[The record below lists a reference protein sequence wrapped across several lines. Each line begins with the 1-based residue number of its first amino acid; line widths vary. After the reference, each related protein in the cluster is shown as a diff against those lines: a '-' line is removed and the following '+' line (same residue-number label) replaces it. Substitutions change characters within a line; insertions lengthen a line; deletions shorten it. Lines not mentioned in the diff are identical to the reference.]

1 MSVHPGKLVEGHCV
15 ETEGAATMW
24 EDRYANADGYL
35 FGEAPA
41 QMLVENP
48 WMIEGAD
55 SCLCVADG
63 EGRNSVWL
71 ATHGLSVTS
80 FDLSPTAVERARALA
95 TKAGVQVDA
104 HVSDWEGWN
113 WSRSFDLVVAVFV
126 QFMGPEARVRQFET
140 LRQAVR
146 PGGRL
151 VLHGYTPEQV
161 DFGTG
166 GPPSRENMYTKEL
179 LNDAFNDW
187 RILRLAAYER
197 EVQEGRGHSGQSALI
212 DMVAQKPNA

>member
-1 MSVHPGKLVEGHCV
+1 
-15 ETEGAATMW
+15 MW
-24 EDRYANADGYL
+24 EDRYANAGGYL

-48 WMIEGAD
+48 WMIDGID
-55 SCLCVADG
+55 TCLCVADG

-71 ATHGLSVTS
+71 ATQGLSVTS
-80 FDLSPTAVERARALA
+80 FDLSPTAVERAHVLA
-95 TKAGVQVDA
+95 AKTGVQVNA
-104 HVSDWEGWN
+104 QVSEWESWD

-161 DFGTG
+161 DYGTG
-166 GPPSRENMYTKEL
+166 GPPNRENMYTTEL
-179 LNDAFNDW
+179 LNDAFGNW
-187 RILRLAAYER
+187 RVLRLAAYER

-212 DMVAQKPNA
+212 DLVVEKPNT

>member
-1 MSVHPGKLVEGHCV
+1 M
-15 ETEGAATMW
+15 MW
-24 EDRYANADGYL
+24 EDRYANAGSYL

-48 WMIEGAD
+48 WMIDGAET
-55 SCLCVADG
+55 CLCVADG

-71 ATHGLSVTS
+71 ARQGLTVTS
-80 FDLSPTAVERARALA
+80 FDLSPTAVERAGALA
-95 TKAGVQVDA
+95 IKAGVRVNA
-104 HVSDWEGWN
+104 HVSDWEGWD
-113 WSRSFDLVVAVFV
+113 WSQSFDLVVAVFV
-126 QFMGPEARVRQFET
+126 QFMGPEARVRQFKT

-146 PGGRL
+146 PAGRL

-161 DFGTG
+161 DLGTG
-166 GPPSRENMYTKEL
+166 GPPSRENMYTTNL
-179 LNDAFNDW
+179 LRDAFDDW

-212 DMVAQKPNA
+212 DLVAQRPVA

>member
-1 MSVHPGKLVEGHCV
+1 
-15 ETEGAATMW
+15 MW
-24 EDRYANADGYL
+24 EDRYANAGGYL

-48 WMIEGAD
+48 WMIDGID
-55 SCLCVADG
+55 TCLCVADG

-71 ATHGLSVTS
+71 ATQGLSVTS
-80 FDLSPTAVERARALA
+80 FDLSPTAVERAHVLA
-95 TKAGVQVDA
+95 AKTGVQVNA
-104 HVSDWEGWN
+104 QVSEWESWD

-161 DFGTG
+161 DYGTG
-166 GPPSRENMYTKEL
+166 GPPNRENMYTTEL
-179 LNDAFNDW
+179 LNDAFGDW
-187 RILRLAAYER
+187 RVLRLAAYER

-212 DMVAQKPNA
+212 DLVVEKPNT

>member
-1 MSVHPGKLVEGHCV
+1 MFRISCPSSLHYGCDEPETLRYENLKSVPQAL
-15 ETEGAATMW
+15 TS
-24 EDRYANADGYL
+24 
-35 FGEAPA
+35 
-41 QMLVENP
+41 
-48 WMIEGAD
+48 D
-55 SCLCVADG
+55 S
-63 EGRNSVWL
+63 
-71 ATHGLSVTS
+71 
-80 FDLSPTAVERARALA
+80 
-95 TKAGVQVDA
+95 
-104 HVSDWEGWN
+104 
-113 WSRSFDLVVAVFV
+113 V

-140 LRQAVR
+140 LRPAVR

-161 DFGTG
+161 DYGTG
-166 GPPSRENMYTKEL
+166 GPPSRENMYTIEL

>member
-1 MSVHPGKLVEGHCV
+1 M
-15 ETEGAATMW
+15 MW
-24 EDRYANADGYL
+24 EDRYATAGGYL

-48 WMIEGAD
+48 WTIDRAE

-71 ATHGLSVTS
+71 ARQGLTVTS
-80 FDLSPTAVERARALA
+80 FDLSPTAVERAGALA
-95 TKAGVQVDA
+95 VKAGVRVNA
-104 HVSDWEGWN
+104 HVSDWEGWD
-113 WSRSFDLVVAVFV
+113 WSQTFDLVVAVFV

-151 VLHGYTPEQV
+151 ILHGYTPEQV

-166 GPPSRENMYTKEL
+166 GPSRRENMYTTDL
-179 LNDAFNDW
+179 LRSAFEDW

-212 DMVAQKPNA
+212 DLVVEKPIA

>member
-1 MSVHPGKLVEGHCV
+1 
-15 ETEGAATMW
+15 MW
-24 EDRYANADGYL
+24 EDRYANAGGYL

-41 QMLVENP
+41 QMLVENL
-48 WMIEGAD
+48 WMIEAAET
-55 SCLCVADG
+55 CLCVADG

-71 ATHGLSVTS
+71 AGQGLTVTS

-95 TKAGVQVDA
+95 EKAGVRVNA
-104 HVSDWEGWN
+104 HVSDWEGWD
-113 WSRSFDLVVAVFV
+113 WSQSFDLVVAVFV
-126 QFMGPEARVRQFET
+126 QFMGPEDRVRQFET
-140 LRQAVR
+140 LRHAVR

-161 DFGTG
+161 EFGTG
-166 GPPSRENMYTKEL
+166 GPPSRENMYTTDL
-179 LNDAFNDW
+179 LRSAFGDW

-212 DMVAQKPNA
+212 DLVAEKPVE